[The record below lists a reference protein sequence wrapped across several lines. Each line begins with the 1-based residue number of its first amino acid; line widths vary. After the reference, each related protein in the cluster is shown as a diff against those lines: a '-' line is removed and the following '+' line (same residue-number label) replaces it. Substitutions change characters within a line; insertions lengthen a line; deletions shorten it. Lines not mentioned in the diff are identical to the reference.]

1 MSLKPLKVSEQKK
14 NQEKINAKMQKK
26 KKELLDDL
34 PPYTYIISEGTK
46 TEPNYISGFA
56 DAINSK
62 YREFSSGPRILVR
75 GTGRNTKGL
84 LKFAR
89 TQVER
94 EFPQAEVVW
103 LMYDKDDFPL
113 DNFDNTQYS
122 AEKRGKADNTK

>member
-1 MSLKPLKVSEQKK
+1 MSLKPMKVSEQRK
-14 NQEKINAKMQKK
+14 NQEKINAKMHKR

-34 PPYTYIISEGTK
+34 PPYMYIVSEGTK
-46 TEPNYISGFA
+46 TEPNYIKGFA
-56 DAINSK
+56 DAINAK
-62 YREFSSGPRILVR
+62 YYEFSSGPRIYVR

-89 TQVER
+89 TQVKK

-113 DNFDNTQYS
+113 DNFDNTQ
-122 AEKRGKADNTK
+122 